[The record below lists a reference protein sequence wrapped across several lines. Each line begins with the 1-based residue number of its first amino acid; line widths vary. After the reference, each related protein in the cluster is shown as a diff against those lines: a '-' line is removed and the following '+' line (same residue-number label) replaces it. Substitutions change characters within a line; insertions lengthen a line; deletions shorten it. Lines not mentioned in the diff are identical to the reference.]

1 MPKHHLAG
9 FLLLLVAS
17 PGMAANDTP
26 TGQAAPATRP
36 ATGHARPEGGIMRYD
51 KNNDGVVERA
61 EWQAAQEKRFKRLD
75 TDHDGKLS
83 QDELM
88 AGAKKGTEEQEQR
101 KSAAFKRLDADKN
114 GVVALDEF
122 LAQGKHAF
130 ARCDSNGDGRTNAQ
144 ECGAR

>member
-1 MPKHHLAG
+1 MPKYRLVG
-9 FLLLLVAS
+9 FVLLLIAS

-26 TGQAAPATRP
+26 TDRAAPAP
-36 ATGHARPEGGIMRYD
+36 GHARPEGGIMRYD

-114 GVVALDEF
+114 GVVTLDEF